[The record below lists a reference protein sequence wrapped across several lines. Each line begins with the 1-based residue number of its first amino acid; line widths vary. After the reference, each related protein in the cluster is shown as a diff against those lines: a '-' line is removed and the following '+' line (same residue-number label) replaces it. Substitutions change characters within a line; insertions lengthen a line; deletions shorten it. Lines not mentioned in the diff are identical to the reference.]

1 MISLKEYATIHGKNL
16 RVLQLKAKEGRI
28 SAFKIGRD
36 WYIDENAEVID
47 ERVTSGKY
55 YGWRKKYGGD
65 KGVRKNADTAE

>member
-1 MISLKEYATIHGKNL
+1 MISLKEYAEVNGKNL
-16 RVLQLKAKEGRI
+16 RVLQRKAKEGKI

-55 YGWRKKYGGD
+55 FDWRTRFRGG
-65 KGVRKNADTAE
+65 KEC